1 MKIEDLISS
10 GSGQKKKGRNILTGL
25 IIALIVARMIT
36 GSMGGAI
43 VLLVLL
49 AGFGWWFWSYVRGKL
64 PSLSPKTNST
74 EQVTTKIKD
83 TTNNNSSFSFT
94 KFATNFHPM
103 RIASIIIIAI
113 VTILVL
119 SRIFVVVPAGSIGIY
134 ALFGKVSQHSIQ
146 PGLNFINPLGSVIKM
161 STRTEAYTMSIAKEE
176 GQKVG
181 DDSIDALTKEGL
193 SVKLDMTALYHLD
206 STKAAE
212 LYKTVGR
219 DYTDKIIRPAI
230 RSSIRQIV
238 AEYDAAAVYSEKRAE
253 LTDKITSMLTAS
265 LGPRG
270 VILEEVLLRNVILP
284 QKLADSISEKLQ
296 AEQESQR
303 YEFVLQKEKK
313 EADRKRI
320 EAEGLR
326 DSQKTIAE
334 GLTPAYLNFLYLQN
348 LKDNKG
354 TIYVP
359 TGTTNGLPL
368 FKNVGQ

>member
-1 MKIEDLISS
+1 MAGLPRNL
-10 GSGQKKKGRNILTGL
+10 GQSKKWRNYLTWF
-25 IIALIVARMIT
+25 IFVVIFARIIT
-36 GSMGGAI
+36 GSMAGAI
-43 VLLVLL
+43 TLVILL
-49 AGFGWWFWSYVRGKL
+49 AGGGWLFWAYIKGRL
-64 PSLSPKTNST
+64 PTFSPKTT
-74 EQVTTKIKD
+74 EAEQVTAKVKD
-83 TTNNNSSFSFT
+83 TTNNNPGSFSFNN
-94 KFATNFHPM
+94 FATNFHPM
-103 RIASIIIIAI
+103 RIATIIIIAI
-113 VTILVL
+113 VSILVL
-119 SRIFVVVPAGSIGIY
+119 SRIFVVVPAGSVGIY
-134 ALFGKVSQHSIQ
+134 ALFGKVSQNSIQ

-176 GQKVG
+176 GLKVG

-219 DYTDKIIRPAI
+219 DYTDKIIRPGI

-238 AEYDAAAVYSEKRAE
+238 AEYDASAVYSEKRAE
-253 LTDKITSMLTAS
+253 LTDKITAILTAS

-320 EAEGLR
+320 EAAGLR
-326 DSQKTIAE
+326 DSQKIIAE

-359 TGTTNGLPL
+359 TSPDSGLPL